1 MRELPLQAIVRLWDT
16 LFSEDSGGSGFE
28 DFHVYV
34 CAAFLKHFSETIQK
48 TSAEQLMLF
57 LQELPTKEWGLSH
70 METLL
75 SEAFILST
83 SFKDAQHH
91 LTGTGAPM

>member
-1 MRELPLQAIVRLWDT
+1 
-16 LFSEDSGGSGFE
+16 
-28 DFHVYV
+28 
-34 CAAFLKHFSETIQK
+34 
-48 TSAEQLMLF
+48 MLF
-57 LQELPTKEWGLSH
+57 LQELPTKEWGAAE

-91 LTGTGAPM
+91 LTGTGGGV